1 MNSKQTDCEE
11 VRTYRCTS
19 IVETNERSC
28 VGLPESQLIQLG
40 QIAAREP
47 NTGPDRLVIF

>member
-1 MNSKQTDCEE
+1 MNEAAS
-11 VRTYRCTS
+11 
-19 IVETNERSC
+19 
-28 VGLPESQLIQLG
+28 GLPESQLIQLG